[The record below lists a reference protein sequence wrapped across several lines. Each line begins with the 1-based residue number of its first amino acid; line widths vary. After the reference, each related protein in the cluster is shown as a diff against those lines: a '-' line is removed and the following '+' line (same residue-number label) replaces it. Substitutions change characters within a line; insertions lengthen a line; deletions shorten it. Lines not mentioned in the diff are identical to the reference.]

1 MKVFI
6 AVATAALALLALSC
20 GEEEGPTG
28 PAPYPALD
36 SPDHVLTNVEMSF
49 HRRDD
54 ARLRAALDEDAFVFY
69 FNPQDV
75 GERVGNYIIP
85 ESWAYAEFYHTCGNM
100 FDDAY
105 TISLEIQPIG
115 KPPADATEYTAF
127 NVAINLLCMTDEQ
140 NGFRADKGYCNFRF
154 RKDTD
159 ARWRLVKWWDYT
171 MSFDESGRAEPTSF
185 GRVLALYY

>member
-6 AVATAALALLALSC
+6 AVATAALALLALNC

-49 HRRDD
+49 NERDHG
-54 ARLRAALDEDAFVFY
+54 LLKYSLDHDAFVFY
-69 FNPQDV
+69 FNPADV

-85 ESWAYAEFYHTCGNM
+85 ESWSYAEFYHACGNM

-115 KPPADATEYTAF
+115 APPAGATEYTAE
-127 NVAINLLCMTDEQ
+127 NVHINFLCMVDEE
-140 NGFRADKGYCNFRF
+140 NGYRADKGYFRF
-154 RKDTD
+154 RKATD
-159 ARWRLVKWWDYT
+159 DRWRLTGWWDYT